1 MARAASIVIG
11 LVVVA
16 TGQLA
21 AGQDASPRPLASLA
35 WLAGSCWTGTFAD
48 GRTKDLVCYEWM
60 LGGTFLRSRHRVVG
74 GAGPYEGETVLG
86 HSAGTGKLEYT
97 YFSSPGAIMRGET
110 VPVEKGLSFPAAR
123 VEVGGATIELRS
135 AWTRVGEDRY
145 VATSERFA
153 GGEWTPFMRIEFV
166 RSGPSSGWS
175 GPE

>member
-1 MARAASIVIG
+1 MARTASIVTV

-16 TGQLA
+16 TGQFA

-86 HSAGTGKLEYT
+86 HNSGTGKLEYT
-97 YFSSPGAIMRGET
+97 YFSSAGAIMRGEIS
-110 VPVEKGLSFPAAR
+110 PVENGLDFPAAT
-123 VEVGGATIELRS
+123 VEMGGETIKIRS
-135 AWTRVGEDRY
+135 AWRRDGEDRY

-153 GGEWTPFMRIEFV
+153 GGEWTPFMRIEFA